1 MNIKNNTFI
10 IAEIGNNH
18 EGSFQTAVKLINS
31 AHKCGVDAVK
41 FQTFKTEKFISSS
54 NIENFNKYK
63 NFELSHD
70 EFYKLSIIAKKKRL
84 KFISTPFD
92 LESAEFLNNIVDA
105 FKIASGDNNYFEL
118 IKKVIGFKKET
129 LISTGLL
136 DKNGLN
142 RLYNFIKNKKFNLN
156 KLTLMHCVSGYP
168 VPDKYANLRNIS
180 LIKNNYKCRPGY
192 SDHTKGIY
200 AGVAAVSLGAKVIE
214 KHFTIDNNFSKFR
227 DHKMALN
234 PKDMK
239 DFVKSIRIADLMLG
253 KENKKIQK
261 CEEGILKYARRN
273 YYFNK
278 EIKIGNKINK
288 KDLDYVRPAKH
299 LKKININFLIN
310 KKTKKRIKKNQIIK
324 PEQFI

>member
-118 IKKVIGFKKET
+118 IKKVLVLKK
-129 LISTGLL
+129 
-136 DKNGLN
+136 D
-142 RLYNFIKNKKFNLN
+142 FNLYRS
-156 KLTLMHCVSGYP
+156 T
-168 VPDKYANLRNIS
+168 R
-180 LIKNNYKCRPGY
+180 
-192 SDHTKGIY
+192 
-200 AGVAAVSLGAKVIE
+200 
-214 KHFTIDNNFSKFR
+214 
-227 DHKMALN
+227 
-234 PKDMK
+234 
-239 DFVKSIRIADLMLG
+239 
-253 KENKKIQK
+253 
-261 CEEGILKYARRN
+261 
-273 YYFNK
+273 
-278 EIKIGNKINK
+278 
-288 KDLDYVRPAKH
+288 
-299 LKKININFLIN
+299 
-310 KKTKKRIKKNQIIK
+310 
-324 PEQFI
+324 